1 MSYPQADSFPWRSDE
16 RVRNTRIIAA
26 IALIAAGWAVGF
38 LSGRMSAWV
47 FPVTNPDLAALKAS
61 MQQTLPQSAID
72 AKVSADEPARPT
84 EETDRPTLALSP
96 PVSEADAQ
104 QSVTAK
110 NELFRP
116 LTSKTEEPE
125 AKTQPSPHEAV
136 LVNPQWTARLTAEP
150 APRAE
155 RDRTSDAGITECER
169 RYSSFRAS
177 DGTYQPYGR
186 SSRVVCPHLRR
197 ASEESPSR

>member
-1 MSYPQADSFPWRSDE
+1 MSYPLADSFPWRSDE

-61 MQQTLPQSAID
+61 MERAPPQTAHD
-72 AKVSADEPARPT
+72 AKASADVRARPT
-84 EETDRPTLALSP
+84 GEKERPTLALSP
-96 PVSEADAQ
+96 SAQADERNSQ
-104 QSVTAK
+104 QPGTAK
-110 NELFRP
+110 NEVSQP
-116 LTSKTEEPE
+116 PAGKTEEPE
-125 AKTQPSPHEAV
+125 AKTQPSPREAV
-136 LVNPQWTARLTAEP
+136 LVNPEWTARAIAEP

-155 RDRTSDAGITECER
+155 RDRTDDAGIAECER

-186 SSRVVCPHLRR
+186 NSRVMCPHLR
-197 ASEESPSR
+197 